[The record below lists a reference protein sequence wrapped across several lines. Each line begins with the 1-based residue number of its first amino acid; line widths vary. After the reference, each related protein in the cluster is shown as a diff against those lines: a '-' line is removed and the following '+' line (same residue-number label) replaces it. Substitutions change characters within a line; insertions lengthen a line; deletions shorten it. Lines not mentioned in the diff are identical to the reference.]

1 MNKAYNKRRTAIW
14 FIMNALLDAPIN
26 ERALGQALM
35 SMYHVGYMDGF
46 KEGQD
51 RPYDN

>member
-1 MNKAYNKRRTAIW
+1 MSKAYNKRRTAIW
-14 FIMNALLDAPIN
+14 FIMKALNAPD